1 MIEIKN
7 LLQEKI
13 IRILL
18 ENYPIT
24 LSEIFEKINVR
35 KDVIEKEIMKME
47 KQGIIE
53 REILPDKV
61 YIRLKRMDFK
71 FIHKKYMQKKEVE
84 IKEDKKNEI
93 KKDNENFIYV

>member
-1 MIEIKN
+1 MFEIKN

-13 IRILL
+13 IKILL
-18 ENYPIT
+18 ENYPVT

-35 KDVIEKEIMKME
+35 KDVIEKEIKKME

-53 REILPDKV
+53 LEILPDKT
-61 YIRLKRMDFK
+61 YIRLLTKNFM

-84 IKEDKKNEI
+84 IKEEKKKEI
-93 KKDNENFIYV
+93 KKNNENIGYI